1 MPIFKYTALDSKGA
15 IVSGLQEAENQKHV
29 GQILAQQSL
38 IPTSLNPVKQQK
50 KSSFLSHNILP
61 KHLSIYLQQLAMM
74 LNAGLPIESAI
85 EALISQ
91 TKQNKH
97 KTIWIAIKT
106 NINEGMSLSKAMA
119 EFPGSF
125 PNFLIANIASG
136 EQSGRLGLVMEKTAD
151 TLIKKQ
157 RFQSQITQALAYP
170 TVVSLIAITVIAALL
185 AFVVPQIVEVFAQL
199 EKALPPLTIGLISVS
214 EFVQLY
220 TVHFLFVILFV
231 ILFIK
236 WIKRSDYRYYWD
248 LFWSLTPF
256 YALIKQIEVIK
267 FTRTMATLLTSGV
280 TMVEAIGHALTGSEN
295 LIIQNKIKIAQQKIK
310 EGGDVASIF
319 EKTKLFDP
327 TSLQLVYFGQ
337 STGNL
342 ETMFDK
348 IANVLEDHL
357 DQKTKTVLSL
367 FEPLLI
373 LVMGGIVLVIV
384 LAIMLPIFD
393 LNQIL

>member
-342 ETMFDK
+342 EAMFDK